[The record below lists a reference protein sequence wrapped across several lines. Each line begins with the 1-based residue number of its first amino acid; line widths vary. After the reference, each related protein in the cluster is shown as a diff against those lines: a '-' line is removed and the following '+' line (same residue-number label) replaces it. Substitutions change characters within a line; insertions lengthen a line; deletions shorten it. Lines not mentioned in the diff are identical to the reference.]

1 MILRCTISPSPASL
15 ELRCKSGKFIR
26 LYDIA
31 FSKAGIA
38 FTSTHFE
45 ALPERRSCFQ
55 DSTNPFSGVNFRSV
69 FIIYRTVHFAARFL
83 HLGSQSQFSWHA
95 LHFSAKPLFGFHSFE
110 CSSSSAVSLALPE
123 VKHDSRDICSKGPN
137 CAKRYFC
144 TSWPL
149 TDLETA
155 RALFP
160 RTCLAPCAS
169 WQLFQTCP

>member
-1 MILRCTISPSPASL
+1 LILRCTISPSPASL

-83 HLGSQSQFSWHA
+83 HLGSQSQFS
-95 LHFSAKPLFGFHSFE
+95 
-110 CSSSSAVSLALPE
+110 VSLALPE